1 MASCQSQE
9 SGPGHGEEE
18 LIKVW
23 AFWGDALPAYG
34 SCPLVLAPA
43 EHSPSPLQWPSQ
55 INLFWVWVLVTAV
68 HLSPGSA

>member
-34 SCPLVLAPA
+34 SCPLGPWKGSPFLQHSERTEVL
-43 EHSPSPLQWPSQ
+43 L
-55 INLFWVWVLVTAV
+55 T
-68 HLSPGSA
+68 